1 MKEMSLIQ
9 IATAVNG
16 TYHGETDNRSK
27 EITGVSIDSRKINT
41 DYLFVPIKGERV
53 DGHDFIAQVAEN
65 GALCT
70 LCERPPVDTSI
81 SYILVDSCLQA
92 LKDLAKYYR
101 STLDIKV
108 IGITGSVGKTS
119 TKEMIAAILSQ
130 KFKVLKTEGNYNNE
144 IGLPLTIFRIKETHE
159 IAILEMGISNFGEMH
174 TLADIARPDIGIIT
188 NIGFAHIEYL
198 KDQAG
203 ILKAKTE
210 MFDHLNPDATVV
222 LNGDDALL
230 STISSVQGRTPVFFG
245 LSDALSVYADNIET
259 KGIRGTSCTLH
270 LPGETIPVNIPL
282 PGTHMVYNALAGAYI
297 GHLLGLTGTQIKIGI
312 ASAMPIAGRTNVIK
326 TDSIFIIDDCY
337 NANPASM
344 KGAIDLLSEVET
356 RSVAILGD
364 MFELGDE
371 KETMHH
377 EIGTYASRRNV
388 DLICCVGELSKH
400 MYHGAKEAATTSQVH
415 YFPTKDELLEGLP
428 VLLEAQDTILVKASN
443 GMKFTEI
450 ISNLKCLVLDSH

>member
-1 MKEMSLIQ
+1 MKEMSLNQ

-16 TYHGETDNRSK
+16 TYHGETDKLSE

-41 DYLFVPIKGERV
+41 GYLFIPIKGERV
-53 DGHDFIAQVAEN
+53 DGHDFIPQVAEN

-70 LCERPPVDTSI
+70 LCEHPPTDTSI
-81 SYILVDSCLQA
+81 PYILVESCPQA

-144 IGLPLTIFRIKETHE
+144 IGLPLTIFRIKEKHE
-159 IAILEMGISNFGEMH
+159 IAILEMGISDFGEMH
-174 TLADIARPDIGIIT
+174 NLAAIAKPDIAIIT
-188 NIGFAHIEYL
+188 NIGFAHIEHL

-210 MFDHLNPDATVV
+210 MFDHLNPNATVV

-230 STISSVQGRTPVFFG
+230 STITSVQGRAPVFFG
-245 LSDALSVYADNIET
+245 LSDTLSVYADNIET

-270 LPGETIPVNIPL
+270 LSKEAIPVNIPL

-297 GHLLGLTGTQIKIGI
+297 GHSLGLTNTQIKIGI
-312 ASAMPIAGRTNVIK
+312 ASAMPIAGRANVIK

-344 KGAIDLLSEVET
+344 RGAIDLLSKVET
-356 RSVAILGD
+356 RTVAILGD

-371 KETMHH
+371 TETMHR
-377 EIGTYASRRNV
+377 EIGHYASKHN
-388 DLICCVGELSKH
+388 LNILCFVGNLAKH
-400 MYHGAKEAATTSQVH
+400 MYEGAKEIATAAEVH
-415 YFPTKDELLEGLP
+415 YFATKEKLLEALP
-428 VLLEAQDTILVKASN
+428 ILLEAQDTILVKASN

-450 ISNLKCLVLDSH
+450 ISSLEDLVIA

>member
-1 MKEMSLIQ
+1 MKEMSLNQ
-9 IATAVNG
+9 IAAAVHG
-16 TYHGETDNRSK
+16 TYHGDIEKLSK
-27 EITGVSIDSRKINT
+27 EITGVSIDSRKINVG
-41 DYLFVPIKGERV
+41 YLFVPFKGEHV
-53 DGHDFIAQVAEN
+53 DGHTFIPQVAEN

-70 LCERPPVDTSI
+70 LCEHPPVDANI
-81 SYILVDSCLQA
+81 PYILVESCPKA

-144 IGLPLTIFRIKETHE
+144 IGLPLTIFRIKEKHE
-159 IAILEMGISNFGEMH
+159 IAILEMGISDFGEMH
-174 TLADIARPDIGIIT
+174 TLADIAKPDIGIIT

-210 MFDHLNPDATVV
+210 MFEHLNPNATVV

-230 STISSVQGRTPVFFG
+230 STITSVQGRPPVFFG
-245 LSDALSVYADNIET
+245 LSDSLSVYADNIET

-270 LPGETIPVNIPL
+270 LLDETISVKIPL
-282 PGTHMVYNALAGAYI
+282 PGAHMVYNALAGAYI
-297 GHLLGLTGTQIKIGI
+297 GHLLGLTNTQIKIGI
-312 ASAMPIAGRTNVIK
+312 ASAMPVAGRTNVIK
-326 TDSIFIIDDCY
+326 TDSIYIIDDCY

-344 KGAIDLLSEVET
+344 KGALDLLSDVET
-356 RSVAILGD
+356 RTIAILGD

-371 KETMHH
+371 KESMHY
-377 EIGTYASRRNV
+377 EIGAYASKCNLN
-388 DLICCVGELSKH
+388 LICCVGELSKH
-400 MYHGAKEAATTSQVH
+400 MYEGAKKAATSSEVH
-415 YFPTKDELLEGLP
+415 YFSTKEELLEKLP
-428 VLLEAQDTILVKASN
+428 SLLKPNDTILVKASN

-450 ISNLKCLVLDSH
+450 IGNLKDSVVV